1 MLPNYFIFV
10 NLSVIF
16 VQHCD
21 TYITYCLYTTQGKVL
36 TSMHIVGLPNNITL
50 GTVKDR
56 GVNIKFIILFM
67 CMSFVLNERDCKIH
81 SHMKKSLQT
90 VNLLYSAALNH
101 YDEGNYQNSFCSYRC
116 ILDYLT
122 IKVKCAQ
129 CVRVVLTQLCNL
141 IIRSKERENRLRGF
155 FNQFKSCVTIV

>member
-1 MLPNYFIFV
+1 MLEYYIPRA
-10 NLSVIF
+10 LRALGR
-16 VQHCD
+16 CD

-155 FNQFKSCVTIV
+155 FNQFHSCVTIV